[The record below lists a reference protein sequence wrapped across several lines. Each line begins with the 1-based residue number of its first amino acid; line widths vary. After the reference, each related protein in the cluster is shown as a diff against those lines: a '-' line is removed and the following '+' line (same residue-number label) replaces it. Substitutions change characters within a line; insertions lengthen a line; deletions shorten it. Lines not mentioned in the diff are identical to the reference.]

1 VGVAAP
7 SDKDAASAYDHQLE
21 DDIIRLLSTVEQAMV
36 NTNEAFVV
44 LFSAGVLQ
52 VHIGLTNPAVI
63 VLSIACSIGLR

>member
-1 VGVAAP
+1 MWVLLLRRTKMLLP
-7 SDKDAASAYDHQLE
+7 LMNQLE